1 MADPRGNGVTLL
13 GMSEFG
19 RALIVAG
26 AALLLVGLVLTLGS
40 RIPGLGRLPGDIVW
54 RRGNTTVYFPV
65 VTFLVLS
72 LVLSLLFAL
81 FRK

>member
-1 MADPRGNGVTLL
+1 
-13 GMSEFG
+13 MSEIG
-19 RALIVAG
+19 RPLIVVG
-26 AALLLVGLVLTLGS
+26 AVLLVLGLFLTFGP

-54 RRGNTTVYFPV
+54 RRGNTTVYFPL
-65 VTFLVLS
+65 VTCLVLS

>member
-1 MADPRGNGVTLL
+1 
-13 GMSEFG
+13 MSELG
-19 RALIVAG
+19 RPLIVVG
-26 AALLLVGLVLTLGS
+26 AVLLLVGLFLTFGP

-65 VTFLVLS
+65 VTCLVIS

>member
-1 MADPRGNGVTLL
+1 
-13 GMSEFG
+13 MSEIG
-19 RALIVAG
+19 RPLIVVG
-26 AALLLVGLVLTLGS
+26 AVLLVIGIVLTFGP

-54 RRGNTTVYFPV
+54 RRGNTTVYFPL
-65 VTFLVLS
+65 VTCLVIS

>member
-1 MADPRGNGVTLL
+1 MSEIGRPLIVVGAVLLLL
-13 GMSEFG
+13 GLFLTFG
-19 RALIVAG
+19 P
-26 AALLLVGLVLTLGS
+26 

-54 RRGNTTVYFPV
+54 RRGNTTVYFPL
-65 VTFLVLS
+65 VTCLVLS

>member
-1 MADPRGNGVTLL
+1 MSDL
-13 GMSEFG
+13 G
-19 RALIVAG
+19 RPLIIVG
-26 AALLLVGLVLTLGS
+26 AALLVVGLILTFGP

-54 RRGNTTVYFPV
+54 RRGNTTVYFPA
-65 VTFLVLS
+65 VTCLVLS

>member
-1 MADPRGNGVTLL
+1 
-13 GMSEFG
+13 MSELG
-19 RALIVAG
+19 RPLIVVGAVLLIAG
-26 AALLLVGLVLTLGS
+26 LFLTFGP

-54 RRGNTTVYFPV
+54 RRGNTTVYFPI
-65 VTFLVLS
+65 VTCLVLS